1 MKTSQE
7 FVAKYT
13 KSVMKMPQAS
23 VDNTIRALEYGIFI
37 KDLKP
42 ITDEQLRLLIDVY
55 GLTELQLKSSFY
67 KTWQEHDDRG
77 ELGRF
82 VDQMLHYIGTY
93 CFGVCLEPNG
103 VELTEDDR
111 VMKHFIIIEV
121 LEKKEIINK
130 LTNLFESGIAL
141 ESQDIDAAI
150 ASVIDFC
157 LDNVDI
163 KNKEMIIRLARD
175 YGIAP
180 ANAALTIRVMYDL
193 VTNSSQYIKSRRNLR
208 MLDFILKPTDK
219 HGYGYYGYAE
229 REEKRKLLLQGAS
242 AVLHSAVAKH
252 GIEELG
258 KTFRQHKATWLI
270 FRKYMSKYERSLINK
285 IKRASEKK
293 HIKGHTETYATMN
306 EKAFTK
312 FVKNATIYQ
321 LVTIINYF
329 NRLETETDYELYR
342 VRNGLPFVKDVSN
355 RKVADCSMR
364 RAFVENEMKTRYAE
378 KFAGQK
384 WYLPKGLD
392 VKMPTSMKNFVGE
405 YPMYT
410 SYEVDGN
417 NQQLQFGIAW
427 AGDHPHQHVD
437 IDLHAVSASGNHIG
451 WNSRHAS
458 GMTHSG
464 DMTSVNAFG
473 LAAEY
478 VKINRQ
484 VADDVI
490 LLNMSVFSSA
500 KHLDK
505 IHVIIGDGKVN
516 GEKLR
521 SIQKSK
527 HILHRFVFNPS
538 EVTNGSTFAACV
550 DNKIVLTNFVTNA
563 RIPNVELQSAMAN
576 SIQRSIDTSMSLVEF
591 ARIVGIDVVE
601 EQVEGAF
608 DFTNVSRSDF
618 TDLFTI

>member
-1 MKTSQE
+1 MVHTSQE

-13 KSVMKMPQAS
+13 KSVLKMPQAS

-77 ELGRF
+77 EVGRF

-93 CFGVCLEPNG
+93 CFGVCLEPND

-111 VMKHFIIIEV
+111 VMKHFITIEV
-121 LEKKEIINK
+121 LEKKEIVNK

-150 ASVIDFC
+150 AAFIDYR
-157 LDNVDI
+157 LTNVNL
-163 KNKEMIIRLARD
+163 KNKEMMIRLARD
-175 YGIAP
+175 YGVMPKDASYV
-180 ANAALTIRVMYDL
+180 IRIMYDIA
-193 VTNSSQYIKSRRNLR
+193 TNGAQYIKSRRALR
-208 MLDFILKPTDK
+208 AVEFALK
-219 HGYGYYGYAE
+219 HGDSRYYGFE
-229 REEKRKLLLQGAS
+229 QFEQKRRELLRQVS
-242 AVLHSAVAKH
+242 SVLVNAVATY
-252 GIEELG
+252 GVDELG
-258 KTFRQHKATWLI
+258 KTFRQHKAIWLV
-270 FRKYMSKYERSLINK
+270 FRKYMDKYDRSLINK
-285 IKRASEKK
+285 IKRASEKN
-293 HIKGHTETYATMN
+293 HIKGHTETYATMD

-321 LVTIINYF
+321 LVTIVNYF

-364 RAFVENEMKTRYAE
+364 RAFVESEMRERYAT
-378 KFAGQK
+378 KFADQK

-437 IDLHAVSASGNHIG
+437 IDLHAVSANGNHIG

-464 DMTSVNAFG
+464 DMISVNAFG

-484 VADDVI
+484 IADDVI
-490 LLNMSVFSSA
+490 LLNMSVYSSA
-500 KHLDK
+500 KQLDK
-505 IHVIIGDGKVN
+505 IHVIIGDGKVD

-521 SIQKSK
+521 SIQESK
-527 HILHRFVFNPS
+527 HILHRFVFNPA

-550 DNKIVLTNFVTNA
+550 DNKIVLTNFVTNS

-576 SIQRSIDTSMSLVEF
+576 SIQRSVDTSMSLVEF

-601 EQVEGAF
+601 EQVEDAF

-618 TDLFTI
+618 TDLFAL

>member
-1 MKTSQE
+1 MVQTSQE

-13 KSVMKMPQAS
+13 KSVLKTSKAS
-23 VDNTIRALEYGIFI
+23 VDNTIRALEYGVFI

-93 CFGVCLEPNG
+93 CFGVCLEPND

-111 VMKHFIIIEV
+111 VMKHFITIEV
-121 LEKKEIINK
+121 LEKKEIVNK

-150 ASVIDFC
+150 AAFIDYS
-157 LDNVDI
+157 LTNVNL
-163 KNKEMIIRLARD
+163 KNKEMMIRLARD
-175 YGIAP
+175 YAIMPKDASYV
-180 ANAALTIRVMYDL
+180 IRIMYDIA
-193 VTNSSQYIKSRRNLR
+193 TNGAQYIKSRRALR
-208 MLDFILKPTDK
+208 AVEFALKQGDSR
-219 HGYGYYGYAE
+219 YYGFE
-229 REEKRKLLLQGAS
+229 QFEQKRRELLRQVS
-242 AVLHSAVAKH
+242 SVLVNAVATY
-252 GIEELG
+252 GIDELG
-258 KTFRQHKATWLI
+258 KTFRQHKATWLV
-270 FRKYMSKYERSLINK
+270 FRKYMDKYDRSLINK
-285 IKRASEKK
+285 IKRASEKN
-293 HIKGHTETYATMN
+293 HIKGHTETYATMD

-364 RAFVENEMKTRYAE
+364 RAFVENEMRERYAT
-378 KFAGQK
+378 KFADQK

-437 IDLHAVSASGNHIG
+437 IDLHAVSANGNHIG
-451 WNSRHAS
+451 WNSRYAS

-464 DMTSVNAFG
+464 DMISVNAFG

-490 LLNMSVFSSA
+490 LLNMSVYNSA
-500 KHLDK
+500 KQLDK

-521 SIQKSK
+521 SIQESK
-527 HILHRFVFNPS
+527 HILHRFVVNPA

-550 DNKIVLTNFVTNA
+550 DNKIVLTNFVTNS

-576 SIQRSIDTSMSLVEF
+576 SIQRSVDTSMSLVEF

-618 TDLFTI
+618 TDLFTL

>member
-13 KSVMKMPQAS
+13 KSVLKMPQAS

-77 ELGRF
+77 EVGRF

-93 CFGVCLEPNG
+93 CFGVCLEPND
-103 VELTEDDR
+103 VELSEDDR
-111 VMKHFIIIEV
+111 VMKHFITIEV
-121 LEKKEIINK
+121 LEKKEIVNK

-150 ASVIDFC
+150 AAFIDYG
-157 LDNVDI
+157 LTNVNL
-163 KNKEMIIRLARD
+163 KNKEMMIRLARD
-175 YGIAP
+175 YGVMPKDASYV
-180 ANAALTIRVMYDL
+180 IRIMYDIA
-193 VTNSSQYIKSRRNLR
+193 TNGAQYIKSRRALR
-208 MLDFILKPTDK
+208 AVEFALKQGDSR
-219 HGYGYYGYAE
+219 YYGFE
-229 REEKRKLLLQGAS
+229 RFEQKRKELLRQLS
-242 AVLHSAVAKH
+242 NVLVSAVAQY
-252 GIEELG
+252 GVEELG
-258 KTFRQHKATWLI
+258 KTFRQHKATWLV
-270 FRKYMSKYERSLINK
+270 FRKYMDKYDRSLINK
-285 IKRASEKK
+285 IKRASEKN
-293 HIKGHTETYATMN
+293 HIKGHTETYATMD

-364 RAFVENEMKTRYAE
+364 RAFVENEMCERYAT
-378 KFAGQK
+378 KFADQK

-437 IDLHAVSASGNHIG
+437 IDLHAVSANGNHIG

-464 DMTSVNAFG
+464 DMISVNAFG

-490 LLNMSVFSSA
+490 LLNMSVYSSA
-500 KHLDK
+500 KQLDK

-521 SIQKSK
+521 SIQESK
-527 HILHRFVFNPS
+527 HILHRFVFNPA
-538 EVTNGSTFAACV
+538 EVTSGSTFAACV
-550 DNKIVLTNFVTNA
+550 DNKIVLTNFVTNS

-576 SIQRSIDTSMSLVEF
+576 SIQRSVDTSMSLVEF

-618 TDLFTI
+618 TDLFTL

>member
-13 KSVMKMPQAS
+13 KSVLKTSKAS
-23 VDNTIRALEYGIFI
+23 VDNTIRALEYGVFI

-93 CFGVCLEPNG
+93 CFGVCLEPND

-111 VMKHFIIIEV
+111 VMKYFITIEV
-121 LEKKEIINK
+121 LEKKEIVNK

-150 ASVIDFC
+150 AAFIDYG
-157 LDNVDI
+157 LTNVNL
-163 KNKEMIIRLARD
+163 KNKEMMIRLARD
-175 YGIAP
+175 YGVMPKDASYV
-180 ANAALTIRVMYDL
+180 IRIMYDIA
-193 VTNSSQYIKSRRNLR
+193 TNGAQYIKSRRALR
-208 MLDFILKPTDK
+208 AVEFALKQGDSR
-219 HGYGYYGYAE
+219 YYGFE
-229 REEKRKLLLQGAS
+229 RFEQKRKELLRQLS
-242 AVLHSAVAKH
+242 NVLVSAVAQY
-252 GIEELG
+252 GVEELG
-258 KTFRQHKATWLI
+258 KTFRQHKATWLV
-270 FRKYMSKYERSLINK
+270 FRKYMDKYDRSLINK
-285 IKRASEKK
+285 IKRASEKN
-293 HIKGHTETYATMN
+293 HIKGHTETYATMD

-364 RAFVENEMKTRYAE
+364 RAFVENEMRERYAT
-378 KFAGQK
+378 KFADQK

-410 SYEVDGN
+410 SYEVDGD

-437 IDLHAVSASGNHIG
+437 IDLHAVSANGNHIG

-464 DMTSVNAFG
+464 DMISVNASGF
-473 LAAEY
+473 AAEY

-490 LLNMSVFSSA
+490 LLNMSVYSSA
-500 KHLDK
+500 KQLDK

-521 SIQKSK
+521 SIQESK
-527 HILHRFVFNPS
+527 HILHRFVFNPA

-550 DNKIVLTNFVTNA
+550 DNKIVLTNFVTNS

-618 TDLFTI
+618 TDLLAL

>member
-1 MKTSQE
+1 MVQTSQE
-7 FVAKYT
+7 FVAKYA
-13 KSVMKMPQAS
+13 KSVLKASKAS
-23 VDNTIRALEYGIFI
+23 VDNTIRALEYGVFI

-77 ELGRF
+77 EVGRF

-93 CFGVCLEPNG
+93 CFGVCLEPND

-111 VMKHFIIIEV
+111 VMKHFIAIEV
-121 LEKKEIINK
+121 LEKKEIVNK

-150 ASVIDFC
+150 AAFIDYG
-157 LDNVDI
+157 LTNVNL
-163 KNKEMIIRLARD
+163 KNKEMMIRLARD
-175 YGIAP
+175 YAIMPKDASYV
-180 ANAALTIRVMYDL
+180 IRIMYDIA
-193 VTNSSQYIKSRRNLR
+193 TNGAQYIKSRRALR
-208 MLDFILKPTDK
+208 AVEFALKQGDSR
-219 HGYGYYGYAE
+219 YYGFE
-229 REEKRKLLLQGAS
+229 RFEQKRRELLRQVS
-242 AVLHSAVAKH
+242 SVLVNAVATY
-252 GIEELG
+252 GIDELG
-258 KTFRQHKATWLI
+258 KTFRQHKATWLV
-270 FRKYMSKYERSLINK
+270 FRKYMDKYDRSLINK
-285 IKRASEKK
+285 IKRASEKN
-293 HIKGHTETYATMN
+293 HIKGHTETYATMD

-364 RAFVENEMKTRYAE
+364 RAFVENEMRERYAT
-378 KFAGQK
+378 KFADQK

-410 SYEVDGN
+410 SYEVDGD

-437 IDLHAVSASGNHIG
+437 IDLHAVSANGNHIG

-464 DMTSVNAFG
+464 DMISVNAFG

-484 VADDVI
+484 IADDVI
-490 LLNMSVFSSA
+490 LLNMSVYSSA
-500 KHLDK
+500 KQLDK

-521 SIQKSK
+521 SIQESK
-527 HILHRFVFNPS
+527 HILHRFVFNPA

-550 DNKIVLTNFVTNA
+550 DNKIVLTNFVTNS

-576 SIQRSIDTSMSLVEF
+576 SIQRSVDTSMSLVEF

-618 TDLFTI
+618 TDLFTL

>member
-1 MKTSQE
+1 MVQTSQE

-13 KSVMKMPQAS
+13 KSVLKTSKAS
-23 VDNTIRALEYGIFI
+23 VDNTIRALEYGVFI

-93 CFGVCLEPNG
+93 CFGVCLEPND

-111 VMKHFIIIEV
+111 VMKHFITIEV
-121 LEKKEIINK
+121 LEKKEIVNK

-150 ASVIDFC
+150 AAFIDYN
-157 LDNVDI
+157 LTNVNL
-163 KNKEMIIRLARD
+163 KNKEMMIRLARD
-175 YGIAP
+175 YAIMPKDASYV
-180 ANAALTIRVMYDL
+180 IRIMYDIA
-193 VTNSSQYIKSRRNLR
+193 TNGAQYIKSRRALR
-208 MLDFILKPTDK
+208 AVEFALKQGDSR
-219 HGYGYYGYAE
+219 YYGFE
-229 REEKRKLLLQGAS
+229 QFEQKRRELLRQVS
-242 AVLHSAVAKH
+242 SVLVNAVATY
-252 GIEELG
+252 GIDELG
-258 KTFRQHKATWLI
+258 KTFRQHKATWLV
-270 FRKYMSKYERSLINK
+270 FRKYMDKYDRSLINK
-285 IKRASEKK
+285 IKRASEKN
-293 HIKGHTETYATMN
+293 HIKGHTETYATMD

-364 RAFVENEMKTRYAE
+364 RAFVENEMRERYAT
-378 KFAGQK
+378 KFADQK

-410 SYEVDGN
+410 SYEVDGD

-437 IDLHAVSASGNHIG
+437 IDLHAVSANGNHIG

-464 DMTSVNAFG
+464 DMISVNAFG

-484 VADDVI
+484 IADDVI

-521 SIQKSK
+521 SIQESK
-527 HILHRFVFNPS
+527 HILHRFVFNPA

-550 DNKIVLTNFVTNA
+550 DNKIVLTNFVTNS

-576 SIQRSIDTSMSLVEF
+576 SIQRSVDTSMSLVEF

-601 EQVEGAF
+601 EQVEDAF

-618 TDLFTI
+618 TDLFVI

>member
-13 KSVMKMPQAS
+13 KSVLKMPQAS

-77 ELGRF
+77 EVGRF

-93 CFGVCLEPNG
+93 CFGVCLEPND

-111 VMKHFIIIEV
+111 VMKHFITIEV
-121 LEKKEIINK
+121 LEKKEIVNK

-150 ASVIDFC
+150 AAFIDYG
-157 LDNVDI
+157 LTNVNL
-163 KNKEMIIRLARD
+163 KNKEMMIRLARD
-175 YGIAP
+175 YGVMPKDASYV
-180 ANAALTIRVMYDL
+180 IRIMYD
-193 VTNSSQYIKSRRNLR
+193 VATNGAQYIKSRRALR
-208 MLDFILKPTDK
+208 AVEFALKQGDSR
-219 HGYGYYGYAE
+219 YYGFE
-229 REEKRKLLLQGAS
+229 RFEQKRKELLRQVS
-242 AVLHSAVAKH
+242 SVLVNAVAAY

-258 KTFRQHKATWLI
+258 KTFRQHKATWLV
-270 FRKYMSKYERSLINK
+270 FRKYMDKYDRSLINK
-285 IKRASEKK
+285 IKRASEKN
-293 HIKGHTETYATMN
+293 HIKGHTETYATMD

-364 RAFVENEMKTRYAE
+364 RAFVENEMRERYAT
-378 KFAGQK
+378 KFADQK

-410 SYEVDGN
+410 SYEVDGD

-437 IDLHAVSASGNHIG
+437 IDLHAVSANGNHIG

-464 DMTSVNAFG
+464 DMISVNAFG

-490 LLNMSVFSSA
+490 LLNMSVYSSA
-500 KHLDK
+500 KQLDK

-521 SIQKSK
+521 SIQESK
-527 HILHRFVFNPS
+527 HILHRFVFNS
-538 EVTNGSTFAACV
+538 AEVTNGSTFAACV
-550 DNKIVLTNFVTNA
+550 DNKIVLTNFVTNS

-576 SIQRSIDTSMSLVEF
+576 SIQRSVDTSMSLVEF

-618 TDLFTI
+618 TDLFTL

>member
-13 KSVMKMPQAS
+13 KSVLKMPQAS

-77 ELGRF
+77 EVGRF

-93 CFGVCLEPNG
+93 CFGVCLEPND

-111 VMKHFIIIEV
+111 VMKHFITIEV
-121 LEKKEIINK
+121 LEKKEIVNK

-150 ASVIDFC
+150 AAFIDYG
-157 LDNVDI
+157 LTNVNL
-163 KNKEMIIRLARD
+163 KNKEMMIRLARD
-175 YGIAP
+175 YGVMPKDASYV
-180 ANAALTIRVMYDL
+180 IRIMYDIA
-193 VTNSSQYIKSRRNLR
+193 TNGAQYIKSRRALR
-208 MLDFILKPTDK
+208 AVEFALKQGDSR
-219 HGYGYYGYAE
+219 YYGFE
-229 REEKRKLLLQGAS
+229 RFEQKRKELLRQLS
-242 AVLHSAVAKH
+242 NVLVSAVAQY
-252 GIEELG
+252 GVEELG
-258 KTFRQHKATWLI
+258 KTFRQHKATWLV
-270 FRKYMSKYERSLINK
+270 FRKYMDKYDRSLINK
-285 IKRASEKK
+285 IKRASEKN
-293 HIKGHTETYATMN
+293 HIKGHTETYATMD

-364 RAFVENEMKTRYAE
+364 RAFVENEMRERYTD
-378 KFAGQK
+378 KFADQK

-410 SYEVDGN
+410 SYEVDGT

-437 IDLHAVSASGNHIG
+437 IDLHAVSANGNHIG

-464 DMTSVNAFG
+464 DMISVNAFG
-473 LAAEY
+473 FAAEY

-490 LLNMSVFSSA
+490 LLNMSVYNSA
-500 KHLDK
+500 KQLDK

-521 SIQKSK
+521 SIQESK
-527 HILHRFVFNPS
+527 HILHRFVFNPA

-550 DNKIVLTNFVTNA
+550 DNKIVLTNFVTNS

-576 SIQRSIDTSMSLVEF
+576 SIQRSVDTSMSLVEF

-618 TDLFTI
+618 TDLFTL

>member
-13 KSVMKMPQAS
+13 KSVLKMPQAS

-77 ELGRF
+77 EVGRF
-82 VDQMLHYIGTY
+82 VDQMLHYIGTH
-93 CFGVCLEPNG
+93 CFGVCLEPND

-111 VMKHFIIIEV
+111 VMKHFITIEV
-121 LEKKEIINK
+121 LEKKEIVNK

-150 ASVIDFC
+150 AAFIDYG
-157 LDNVDI
+157 LTNVNL
-163 KNKEMIIRLARD
+163 KNKEMMIRLARD
-175 YGIAP
+175 YAIMPKDASYV
-180 ANAALTIRVMYDL
+180 IRIMYD
-193 VTNSSQYIKSRRNLR
+193 VATDGAQYIKSRRALR
-208 MLDFILKPTDK
+208 AVEFALKQGDSR
-219 HGYGYYGYAE
+219 YYGFE
-229 REEKRKLLLQGAS
+229 RFEQKRKELLRQVS
-242 AVLHSAVAKH
+242 SVLVNAVATY
-252 GIEELG
+252 GIDELG
-258 KTFRQHKATWLI
+258 KTFRQHKATWLV
-270 FRKYMSKYERSLINK
+270 FRKYMDKYDRSLINK
-285 IKRASEKK
+285 IKRASEKN
-293 HIKGHTETYATMN
+293 HIKGHTETYATMD

-364 RAFVENEMKTRYAE
+364 RAFVENEMRERYAT
-378 KFAGQK
+378 KFADQK

-410 SYEVDGN
+410 SYEVDGD

-437 IDLHAVSASGNHIG
+437 IDLHAVSANGNHIG

-484 VADDVI
+484 IADDVI
-490 LLNMSVFSSA
+490 LLNMSVYSSA
-500 KHLDK
+500 KQLDK

-521 SIQKSK
+521 SIQESK
-527 HILHRFVFNPS
+527 HILHRFVFNPA

-550 DNKIVLTNFVTNA
+550 DNKIVLTNFVTNS

-576 SIQRSIDTSMSLVEF
+576 SIQRSVDTSMSLVEF

-601 EQVEGAF
+601 EQVEDAF

-618 TDLFTI
+618 TDLFAL

>member
-1 MKTSQE
+1 MVQTSQE

-13 KSVMKMPQAS
+13 KSVLKTSKAS

-42 ITDEQLRLLIDVY
+42 ITDDQLNLLIDVY

-77 ELGRF
+77 EVGRF

-93 CFGVCLEPNG
+93 CFGVCLEPNN

-111 VMKHFIIIEV
+111 VMKHFITIEV
-121 LEKKEIINK
+121 LEKKEIVNK

-141 ESQDIDAAI
+141 ESQDTDAAI
-150 ASVIDFC
+150 AAFIDYS
-157 LDNVDI
+157 LTNVNL
-163 KNKEMIIRLARD
+163 KNKEMMIRLARD
-175 YGIAP
+175 YAIMPKDASYV
-180 ANAALTIRVMYDL
+180 IRIMYDIA
-193 VTNSSQYIKSRRNLR
+193 TNGAQYIKSRRALR
-208 MLDFILKPTDK
+208 AVEFALKQGDSR
-219 HGYGYYGYAE
+219 YYGFE
-229 REEKRKLLLQGAS
+229 QFEQKRRELLRQVS
-242 AVLHSAVAKH
+242 SVLVNAVATY
-252 GIEELG
+252 GVDELG
-258 KTFRQHKATWLI
+258 KTFRQHKATWLV
-270 FRKYMSKYERSLINK
+270 FRKYMDKYDRSLINK
-285 IKRASEKK
+285 IKRASEKN
-293 HIKGHTETYATMN
+293 HIKGHIETYATMD

-329 NRLETETDYELYR
+329 NRLETDTDYELYR

-355 RKVADCSMR
+355 RKVADCAMR
-364 RAFVENEMKTRYAE
+364 RAFVESEMCERYAT
-378 KFAGQK
+378 KFADQK

-437 IDLHAVSASGNHIG
+437 IDLHAVSANGNHIG

-464 DMTSVNAFG
+464 DMISVNAFG

-484 VADDVI
+484 IADDVI
-490 LLNMSVFSSA
+490 LLNMSVYSSA
-500 KHLDK
+500 KQLDK
-505 IHVIIGDGKVN
+505 IHVIIGDGNVN

-521 SIQKSK
+521 SIQESK
-527 HILHRFVFNPS
+527 HILHRFVFNPA

-550 DNKIVLTNFVTNA
+550 DNKIVLTNFVTNS

-576 SIQRSIDTSMSLVEF
+576 SIQRSVDTSMSLVEF

-618 TDLFTI
+618 TDLFTL

>member
-13 KSVMKMPQAS
+13 KSVLKTSKAS

-42 ITDEQLRLLIDVY
+42 ITNEQLRLLIDVY

-67 KTWQEHDDRG
+67 KTWQEHDDHG
-77 ELGRF
+77 EVGRF

-93 CFGVCLEPNG
+93 CFGVCLEPND

-111 VMKHFIIIEV
+111 VMKHFITIEV
-121 LEKKEIINK
+121 LEKKEIVNK

-150 ASVIDFC
+150 AAFIDYSLTSVN
-157 LDNVDI
+157 L
-163 KNKEMIIRLARD
+163 KNKEMMIRLARD
-175 YGIAP
+175 YGVMPKDASYV
-180 ANAALTIRVMYDL
+180 IRIMYDIA
-193 VTNSSQYIKSRRNLR
+193 TGGAQYIKSRRALR
-208 MLDFILKPTDK
+208 VVEFALTQGDSR
-219 HGYGYYGYAE
+219 YYGFE
-229 REEKRKLLLQGAS
+229 RFEQKRKELLRQLS
-242 AVLHSAVAKH
+242 NVLVSAVAQY
-252 GIEELG
+252 GVEELG
-258 KTFRQHKATWLI
+258 KTFRQHKATWLV
-270 FRKYMSKYERSLINK
+270 FRKYMDKYDRSLINK
-285 IKRASEKK
+285 IKRASEKN
-293 HIKGHTETYATMN
+293 HIKGHTETYATMD

-364 RAFVENEMKTRYAE
+364 RAFVENEMRERYTS
-378 KFAGQK
+378 KFADQK

-410 SYEVDGN
+410 SYEVDGD

-437 IDLHAVSASGNHIG
+437 IDLHAVSANGNHIG

-464 DMTSVNAFG
+464 DMISVNAFG

-484 VADDVI
+484 IANDVI

-505 IHVIIGDGKVN
+505 IHVIIGDGKVD

-521 SIQKSK
+521 SIQESK
-527 HILHRFVFNPS
+527 HILHRFVFNPA

-550 DNKIVLTNFVTNA
+550 DNKIVLTNFVTNS

-576 SIQRSIDTSMSLVEF
+576 SIQRSVDTSISLVEF

-601 EQVEGAF
+601 EQVEDAF

-618 TDLFTI
+618 TDLFVI

>member
-13 KSVMKMPQAS
+13 KSVLKTSKAS

-42 ITDEQLRLLIDVY
+42 ITNEQLRLLIDVY

-77 ELGRF
+77 EVGRF

-93 CFGVCLEPNG
+93 CFGVCLEPND

-111 VMKHFIIIEV
+111 VMKHFITIEV
-121 LEKKEIINK
+121 LEKKEIVNK

-150 ASVIDFC
+150 AAFIDYG
-157 LDNVDI
+157 LTNVNL
-163 KNKEMIIRLARD
+163 KNKEMMIRLARD
-175 YGIAP
+175 YGVMPKDASYV
-180 ANAALTIRVMYDL
+180 IRIMYDIA
-193 VTNSSQYIKSRRNLR
+193 TGGAQYIKSRRALR
-208 MLDFILKPTDK
+208 AVEFALKQGDSR
-219 HGYGYYGYAE
+219 YYGFE
-229 REEKRKLLLQGAS
+229 QFEQKRKELLRQLS
-242 AVLHSAVAKH
+242 NVLVSAVAQY
-252 GIEELG
+252 GVEELG
-258 KTFRQHKATWLI
+258 KTFRQHKATWLV
-270 FRKYMSKYERSLINK
+270 FRKYMDKYDRSLINK
-285 IKRASEKK
+285 IKRASEKN
-293 HIKGHTETYATMN
+293 HIKGHTETYATMD

-364 RAFVENEMKTRYAE
+364 RAFVENEMRERYAT
-378 KFAGQK
+378 KFADQK
-384 WYLPKGLD
+384 WYLPKGLN

-437 IDLHAVSASGNHIG
+437 IDLHAVSANGNHIG

-464 DMTSVNAFG
+464 DMVSVNAFG
-473 LAAEY
+473 FAAEY

-484 VADDVI
+484 IADDVI
-490 LLNMSVFSSA
+490 LLNMNVFSSA

-521 SIQKSK
+521 SIQESK
-527 HILHRFVFNPS
+527 HILHRFVFNPV

-550 DNKIVLTNFVTNA
+550 DNKIVLTNFVTNT

-608 DFTNVSRSDF
+608 DFTDVSRSDF
-618 TDLFTI
+618 TDLFTL

>member
-13 KSVMKMPQAS
+13 KSVLKMHQAS

-93 CFGVCLEPNG
+93 CFGVCLEPND

-111 VMKHFIIIEV
+111 VMKHFITIEV
-121 LEKKEIINK
+121 LEKHEIVNK

-150 ASVIDFC
+150 AAFIDYS
-157 LDNVDI
+157 LTNVNL
-163 KNKEMIIRLARD
+163 KNKEMMIRLARD
-175 YGIAP
+175 YAIMPKDASYV
-180 ANAALTIRVMYDL
+180 IRIMYDIA
-193 VTNSSQYIKSRRNLR
+193 TDGAQYIKSRRALR
-208 MLDFILKPTDK
+208 VVEFALKQGDSR
-219 HGYGYYGYAE
+219 YYGFE
-229 REEKRKLLLQGAS
+229 RFEQKRRELLRQVS
-242 AVLHSAVAKH
+242 SVLVNAVATY
-252 GIEELG
+252 GVDELG
-258 KTFRQHKATWLI
+258 KTFRQHKATWLV
-270 FRKYMSKYERSLINK
+270 FRKYMGKYDRSLINK
-285 IKRASEKK
+285 IKRSSEKN
-293 HIKGHTETYATMN
+293 HIKGHTETYATMD

-364 RAFVENEMKTRYAE
+364 RAFVENEMRERYAT
-378 KFAGQK
+378 KFTDQK

-437 IDLHAVSASGNHIG
+437 IDLHAVSANGNHIG

-464 DMTSVNAFG
+464 DMISVNAFG

-490 LLNMSVFSSA
+490 LLNMSVYNSA
-500 KHLDK
+500 KQLDK
-505 IHVIIGDGKVN
+505 IHVIVGDGKVN

-521 SIQKSK
+521 SIQESK
-527 HILHRFVFNPS
+527 HILHRFVFNPA

-576 SIQRSIDTSMSLVEF
+576 SIQRSVDTSMSLVEF

-618 TDLFTI
+618 TDLSL

>member
-13 KSVMKMPQAS
+13 KSVLKMPQAS

-77 ELGRF
+77 EVGRF

-93 CFGVCLEPNG
+93 CFGVCLEPND

-111 VMKHFIIIEV
+111 VMKHFITIEV
-121 LEKKEIINK
+121 LEKKEIVNK

-150 ASVIDFC
+150 AAFIDYG
-157 LDNVDI
+157 LTNVNL
-163 KNKEMIIRLARD
+163 KNKEMMIRLARD
-175 YGIAP
+175 YAIMPKDASYV
-180 ANAALTIRVMYDL
+180 IRIMYDIA
-193 VTNSSQYIKSRRNLR
+193 TDGAQYIKSRRALR
-208 MLDFILKPTDK
+208 AVEFALKQGDSR
-219 HGYGYYGYAE
+219 YYGFE
-229 REEKRKLLLQGAS
+229 RFEQKRKELLRQVS
-242 AVLHSAVAKH
+242 SVLVNAVAAY
-252 GIEELG
+252 GIDELG
-258 KTFRQHKATWLI
+258 KTFRQHKATWLV
-270 FRKYMSKYERSLINK
+270 FRKYMDKYDRSLINK
-285 IKRASEKK
+285 IKRASEKN
-293 HIKGHTETYATMN
+293 HIKGHTETYATMD

-364 RAFVENEMKTRYAE
+364 RAFVENEMRERYAT
-378 KFAGQK
+378 KFADQK

-410 SYEVDGN
+410 SYEVDGD

-437 IDLHAVSASGNHIG
+437 IDLHAVSANGNHIG

-464 DMTSVNAFG
+464 DMISVNAFG
-473 LAAEY
+473 FAAEY

-490 LLNMSVFSSA
+490 LLNMSVYSSA
-500 KHLDK
+500 KQLDK

-521 SIQKSK
+521 SIQESK
-527 HILHRFVFNPS
+527 HILHRFVFNPA

-550 DNKIVLTNFVTNA
+550 DNKIVLTNFVTNS

-618 TDLFTI
+618 TDLFTL

>member
-1 MKTSQE
+1 MVQTSQE

-13 KSVMKMPQAS
+13 KSVLKTSKAS

-42 ITDEQLRLLIDVY
+42 ITNEQLRLLIDVY

-77 ELGRF
+77 EVGRF

-93 CFGVCLEPNG
+93 CFGVCLEPND

-111 VMKHFIIIEV
+111 VMKHFITIEV
-121 LEKKEIINK
+121 LEKKEIVNK

-150 ASVIDFC
+150 AAFIDYG
-157 LDNVDI
+157 LTNVNL
-163 KNKEMIIRLARD
+163 KNKEMMIRLARD
-175 YGIAP
+175 YGVMPKDASYV
-180 ANAALTIRVMYDL
+180 IRIMYDIA
-193 VTNSSQYIKSRRNLR
+193 TNGAQYIKSRRALR
-208 MLDFILKPTDK
+208 AVEFALKQGDSR
-219 HGYGYYGYAE
+219 YYGFE
-229 REEKRKLLLQGAS
+229 RFEQKRKELLRQLS
-242 AVLHSAVAKH
+242 NVLVSAVAQY
-252 GIEELG
+252 GVEELG
-258 KTFRQHKATWLI
+258 KTFRQHKATWLV
-270 FRKYMSKYERSLINK
+270 FRKYMDKYDRSLINK
-285 IKRASEKK
+285 IKRASEKN
-293 HIKGHTETYATMN
+293 HIKGHTETYATMD
-306 EKAFTK
+306 EKAFMK

-364 RAFVENEMKTRYAE
+364 RAFVENEMRERYAT
-378 KFAGQK
+378 KFADQK

-410 SYEVDGN
+410 SYEVDGD

-437 IDLHAVSASGNHIG
+437 IDLHAVSANGNHIG

-464 DMTSVNAFG
+464 DMISVNAFG

-484 VADDVI
+484 IADDVI
-490 LLNMSVFSSA
+490 LLNMSVYSSA
-500 KHLDK
+500 KQLDK

-521 SIQKSK
+521 SIQESK
-527 HILHRFVFNPS
+527 HILHRFVFNPA

-550 DNKIVLTNFVTNA
+550 DNKIVLTNFVTNS

-576 SIQRSIDTSMSLVEF
+576 SIQRSVDTSMSLVEF

-601 EQVEGAF
+601 EQVEDAF

-618 TDLFTI
+618 TDLFAI

>member
-13 KSVMKMPQAS
+13 KSVLKMPQAS

-77 ELGRF
+77 EVGRF

-93 CFGVCLEPNG
+93 CFGVCLEPND

-111 VMKHFIIIEV
+111 VMKHFITIEV
-121 LEKKEIINK
+121 LEKKEIVNK

-150 ASVIDFC
+150 AAFIDYG
-157 LDNVDI
+157 LTNVNL
-163 KNKEMIIRLARD
+163 KNKEMMIRLARD
-175 YGIAP
+175 YAIMPKDASYV
-180 ANAALTIRVMYDL
+180 IRIMYDIA
-193 VTNSSQYIKSRRNLR
+193 TDGAQYIKSRCALQAVE
-208 MLDFILKPTDK
+208 FALKQGDSR
-219 HGYGYYGYAE
+219 YYGFE
-229 REEKRKLLLQGAS
+229 RFEQKHNELLRQVS
-242 AVLHSAVAKH
+242 SVLVNAVATY
-252 GIEELG
+252 GIDELG
-258 KTFRQHKATWLI
+258 KTFRQHKATWLV
-270 FRKYMSKYERSLINK
+270 FRKYMDKHDRSLINK
-285 IKRASEKK
+285 IKRASEKN
-293 HIKGHTETYATMN
+293 HIKGHTETYATMD

-364 RAFVENEMKTRYAE
+364 RAFVENEMRERYAT
-378 KFAGQK
+378 KFADQK

-410 SYEVDGN
+410 SYEVDGD

-437 IDLHAVSASGNHIG
+437 IDLHAVSANGNHIG

-464 DMTSVNAFG
+464 DMISVNAFG

-484 VADDVI
+484 IADDVI
-490 LLNMSVFSSA
+490 LLNMSVYSSA
-500 KHLDK
+500 KQLDK
-505 IHVIIGDGKVN
+505 IHVIIGDGKVD

-521 SIQKSK
+521 SIQESK
-527 HILHRFVFNPS
+527 HILHRFVFNPA

-550 DNKIVLTNFVTNA
+550 DNKIVLTNFVTNS

-576 SIQRSIDTSMSLVEF
+576 SIQRSVDTSMSLVEF

-601 EQVEGAF
+601 EQVEDAF

-618 TDLFTI
+618 TDLFAL

>member
-1 MKTSQE
+1 MVQTSQE

-13 KSVMKMPQAS
+13 KSVLKTSKAS

-42 ITDEQLRLLIDVY
+42 ITDDQLNLLIDVY

-93 CFGVCLEPNG
+93 CFGVCLEPND

-111 VMKHFIIIEV
+111 VMKHFITIEV
-121 LEKKEIINK
+121 LEKKEIVNK

-150 ASVIDFC
+150 AVFIDYG
-157 LDNVDI
+157 LTNVNL
-163 KNKEMIIRLARD
+163 KNKEMMIRLARD
-175 YGIAP
+175 YGVMPKDASYV
-180 ANAALTIRVMYDL
+180 IRIMYDIA
-193 VTNSSQYIKSRRNLR
+193 TNGAQYIKSRRALR
-208 MLDFILKPTDK
+208 AVEFALKQGDSR
-219 HGYGYYGYAE
+219 YYGFE
-229 REEKRKLLLQGAS
+229 RFEQKRKELLRQLS
-242 AVLHSAVAKH
+242 NVLVSAVAQY
-252 GIEELG
+252 GVDELG
-258 KTFRQHKATWLI
+258 KTFRQHKATWLV
-270 FRKYMSKYERSLINK
+270 FRKYMDKYDRSLINK
-285 IKRASEKK
+285 IKRASEKN
-293 HIKGHTETYATMN
+293 HIKGHTETYATMD

-364 RAFVENEMKTRYAE
+364 RAFVENEMREHYAT
-378 KFAGQK
+378 KFADQK

-437 IDLHAVSASGNHIG
+437 IDLHAVSANGNHIG

-464 DMTSVNAFG
+464 DMVSVNAFG

-484 VADDVI
+484 IADDVI
-490 LLNMSVFSSA
+490 LLNMSVYSSA
-500 KHLDK
+500 KQLDK
-505 IHVIIGDGKVN
+505 IHVIIGDGKVD

-521 SIQKSK
+521 SIQESK
-527 HILHRFVFNPS
+527 HILHRFVFNPA

-550 DNKIVLTNFVTNA
+550 DNKIVLTNFVTNS

-608 DFTNVSRSDF
+608 DFTNVSRADF

>member
-1 MKTSQE
+1 MVQTSQE

-13 KSVMKMPQAS
+13 TSVLKTSKAS

-42 ITDEQLRLLIDVY
+42 ITDDQLNLLIDVY

-93 CFGVCLEPNG
+93 CFGVCLEPND

-111 VMKHFIIIEV
+111 VMKHFITIEV
-121 LEKKEIINK
+121 LEKKEIVNK

-150 ASVIDFC
+150 AVFIDYG
-157 LDNVDI
+157 LTNVNL
-163 KNKEMIIRLARD
+163 KNKEMMIRLARD
-175 YGIAP
+175 YGVMPKDASYV
-180 ANAALTIRVMYDL
+180 IRIMYDIA
-193 VTNSSQYIKSRRNLR
+193 TNGAQYIKSRRALR
-208 MLDFILKPTDK
+208 AVEFALKQGDSRYDGFEQFEQK
-219 HGYGYYGYAE
+219 R
-229 REEKRKLLLQGAS
+229 RELLRQLS
-242 AVLHSAVAKH
+242 NVLVSAVAQY
-252 GIEELG
+252 GVEELG
-258 KTFRQHKATWLI
+258 KTFRQHKATWLV
-270 FRKYMSKYERSLINK
+270 FRKYMGKYDRSLINK
-285 IKRASEKK
+285 IKRASEKN
-293 HIKGHTETYATMN
+293 HIKGHTETYATMD

-364 RAFVENEMKTRYAE
+364 RAFVENEMRERYAT
-378 KFAGQK
+378 KFADQK

-410 SYEVDGN
+410 SYEVDGD

-451 WNSRHAS
+451 WNSRNAS

-464 DMTSVNAFG
+464 DMISVNAFG
-473 LAAEY
+473 FAAEY

-490 LLNMSVFSSA
+490 LLNMSVYSSA

-521 SIQKSK
+521 SIQESK
-527 HILHRFVFNPS
+527 HILHRFAFNPA

-550 DNKIVLTNFVTNA
+550 DNKIVLTNFVTNS

-576 SIQRSIDTSMSLVEF
+576 SIQRSVDTSMSLVEF

-618 TDLFTI
+618 TELFAL

>member
-13 KSVMKMPQAS
+13 KSVLKTSKAS

-42 ITDEQLRLLIDVY
+42 ITNEQLRLLIDVY

-77 ELGRF
+77 EVGRF

-93 CFGVCLEPNG
+93 CFGVCLEPND

-111 VMKHFIIIEV
+111 VMKHFITIEV
-121 LEKKEIINK
+121 LEKKEIVNK

-150 ASVIDFC
+150 AAFIDYN
-157 LDNVDI
+157 LTNVNL
-163 KNKEMIIRLARD
+163 KNKEMMIRLARD
-175 YGIAP
+175 YGVMPKDASYV
-180 ANAALTIRVMYDL
+180 IRIMYDIA
-193 VTNSSQYIKSRRNLR
+193 TNGAQYIKSRRALR
-208 MLDFILKPTDK
+208 AVEFALKQGDSR
-219 HGYGYYGYAE
+219 YYGFE
-229 REEKRKLLLQGAS
+229 RFEQKRKELLRQLS
-242 AVLHSAVAKH
+242 NVLVSAVAQY
-252 GIEELG
+252 GVEELG
-258 KTFRQHKATWLI
+258 KTFRQHKATWLV
-270 FRKYMSKYERSLINK
+270 FRKYMDKYDRSLINK
-285 IKRASEKK
+285 IKRASEKN
-293 HIKGHTETYATMN
+293 HIKGHTETYATMD

-329 NRLETETDYELYR
+329 NRLETETNYELYR

-427 AGDHPHQHVD
+427 AGDHPHQHID

-484 VADDVI
+484 IADDVI
-490 LLNMSVFSSA
+490 LLNMSVYSSA
-500 KHLDK
+500 KQLDK

-521 SIQKSK
+521 SIQESK
-527 HILHRFVFNPS
+527 HILHRFVFNPA

-576 SIQRSIDTSMSLVEF
+576 SIQRSVDTSMSLVEF

-618 TDLFTI
+618 TDLFAI

>member
-13 KSVMKMPQAS
+13 KSVLKMPQAS

-77 ELGRF
+77 EVGRF

-93 CFGVCLEPNG
+93 CFGVCLEPND

-111 VMKHFIIIEV
+111 VMKHFITIEV
-121 LEKKEIINK
+121 LEKKEIVNK

-150 ASVIDFC
+150 AAFIDYG
-157 LDNVDI
+157 LTNVNL
-163 KNKEMIIRLARD
+163 KNKEMMIRLARD
-175 YGIAP
+175 YAIMPKDASYV
-180 ANAALTIRVMYDL
+180 IRIMYDIA
-193 VTNSSQYIKSRRNLR
+193 TDGAQYIKSRRALR
-208 MLDFILKPTDK
+208 AVEFALKQGDSR
-219 HGYGYYGYAE
+219 YYGFE
-229 REEKRKLLLQGAS
+229 RFEQKRKELLRQVS
-242 AVLHSAVAKH
+242 SVLVNAVAAY
-252 GIEELG
+252 GIDELG
-258 KTFRQHKATWLI
+258 KTFRQHKATWLV
-270 FRKYMSKYERSLINK
+270 FRKYMDKYDRSLINK
-285 IKRASEKK
+285 IKRASEKN
-293 HIKGHTETYATMN
+293 HIKGHTETYATMD

-364 RAFVENEMKTRYAE
+364 RAFVENEMRERYAT
-378 KFAGQK
+378 KFADQK

-410 SYEVDGN
+410 SYEVDGD

-437 IDLHAVSASGNHIG
+437 IDLHAVSANGNHIG

-464 DMTSVNAFG
+464 DMISVNAFG

-484 VADDVI
+484 IADDVI
-490 LLNMSVFSSA
+490 LLNMSVYSSA
-500 KHLDK
+500 KQLDK
-505 IHVIIGDGKVN
+505 IHVIIGDGKVD

-521 SIQKSK
+521 SIQESK
-527 HILHRFVFNPS
+527 HILHRFVFNPA

-550 DNKIVLTNFVTNA
+550 DNKIVLTNFVTNS

-576 SIQRSIDTSMSLVEF
+576 SIQRSVDTSMSLVEF

-618 TDLFTI
+618 TDLFAL

>member
-1 MKTSQE
+1 MVQTSQE

-13 KSVMKMPQAS
+13 KSVLKTSKAS

-42 ITDEQLRLLIDVY
+42 ITNEQLRLLIDVY

-77 ELGRF
+77 EVGRF

-93 CFGVCLEPNG
+93 CFGVCLEPND

-111 VMKHFIIIEV
+111 VMKHFITIEV
-121 LEKKEIINK
+121 LEKKEIVNK

-150 ASVIDFC
+150 AAFIDYS
-157 LDNVDI
+157 LTNVNL
-163 KNKEMIIRLARD
+163 KNKEMMIRLARD
-175 YGIAP
+175 YSVMPNDASY
-180 ANAALTIRVMYDL
+180 AIRIMYDIA
-193 VTNSSQYIKSRRNLR
+193 TNGAQYIKSRRALR
-208 MLDFILKPTDK
+208 AVEFALKQGDSR
-219 HGYGYYGYAE
+219 YYGFE
-229 REEKRKLLLQGAS
+229 RFEQKRRELLRQVS
-242 AVLHSAVAKH
+242 SVLVSAVAQY
-252 GIEELG
+252 GVEELG
-258 KTFRQHKATWLI
+258 KTFRQHKATWLV
-270 FRKYMSKYERSLINK
+270 FRKYMDKYDRSLINK
-285 IKRASEKK
+285 IKRASEKN
-293 HIKGHTETYATMN
+293 HIKGHTETYATMS

-321 LVTIINYF
+321 LVTIVNYF

-355 RKVADCSMR
+355 RKGADCSMR
-364 RAFVENEMKTRYAE
+364 RAFVENEMRERYAT
-378 KFAGQK
+378 KFADQK

-437 IDLHAVSASGNHIG
+437 IDLHAVSANGNHIG

-464 DMTSVNAFG
+464 DMISVNAFG

-521 SIQKSK
+521 SIQESK
-527 HILHRFVFNPS
+527 HILHRFVFNPA

-550 DNKIVLTNFVTNA
+550 DNKIVLTNFVTNT

-608 DFTNVSRSDF
+608 DFTDVSRSDF
-618 TDLFTI
+618 TDLFTL

>member
-1 MKTSQE
+1 MKTSPE

-13 KSVMKMPQAS
+13 KSVLKTSKAS

-93 CFGVCLEPNG
+93 CFGVCLEPND
-103 VELTEDDR
+103 VELTKDDR
-111 VMKHFIIIEV
+111 VMKHFITIEV
-121 LEKKEIINK
+121 LEKKEIVNK

-150 ASVIDFC
+150 AAFIDYS
-157 LDNVDI
+157 LTNVNL
-163 KNKEMIIRLARD
+163 KNKEMMIRLARD
-175 YGIAP
+175 YAIMPKDASYV
-180 ANAALTIRVMYDL
+180 IRIMYDIA
-193 VTNSSQYIKSRRNLR
+193 TNGAQYIKSRRALR
-208 MLDFILKPTDK
+208 AVEFALKQGDSR
-219 HGYGYYGYAE
+219 YYGFE
-229 REEKRKLLLQGAS
+229 QFEQKRRELLRQVS
-242 AVLHSAVAKH
+242 SVLVNSVATY
-252 GIEELG
+252 GVDELG
-258 KTFRQHKATWLI
+258 KTFRQHKATWLV
-270 FRKYMSKYERSLINK
+270 FRKYMDKYDRSLINK
-285 IKRASEKK
+285 IKRASEKN
-293 HIKGHTETYATMN
+293 HIKGHTETYATMD

-342 VRNGLPFVKDVSN
+342 VRNGLPFVKDVSK

-364 RAFVENEMKTRYAE
+364 RAFVENEMRERYAN
-378 KFAGQK
+378 KFKDQK

-437 IDLHAVSASGNHIG
+437 IDLHAVSANGNHIG

-464 DMTSVNAFG
+464 DMISVNAFG

-484 VADDVI
+484 IADDVI
-490 LLNMSVFSSA
+490 LLNMSVYSSA
-500 KHLDK
+500 KQLDK
-505 IHVIIGDGKVN
+505 IHVIVGDGKVD

-521 SIQKSK
+521 SIQESK
-527 HILHRFVFNPS
+527 HILHRFVFNPA

-550 DNKIVLTNFVTNA
+550 DNKIVLTNFVTNS

-576 SIQRSIDTSMSLVEF
+576 SIQRSVDTSMSLVEF

-601 EQVEGAF
+601 EQVEDAF

-618 TDLFTI
+618 TDLFAL

>member
-13 KSVMKMPQAS
+13 KSVLKMPQAS

-77 ELGRF
+77 EVGRF

-93 CFGVCLEPNG
+93 CFGVCLEPND

-111 VMKHFIIIEV
+111 VMKHFITIEV
-121 LEKKEIINK
+121 LEKKEIVNK

-150 ASVIDFC
+150 AAFIDYG
-157 LDNVDI
+157 LTNVNL
-163 KNKEMIIRLARD
+163 KNKEMMIRLARD
-175 YGIAP
+175 YAIMPKDASYV
-180 ANAALTIRVMYDL
+180 IRIMYDIA
-193 VTNSSQYIKSRRNLR
+193 TDGAQYIKSRRALR
-208 MLDFILKPTDK
+208 AVEFALKQGDSR
-219 HGYGYYGYAE
+219 YYGFE
-229 REEKRKLLLQGAS
+229 RFEQKRKELLRQVS
-242 AVLHSAVAKH
+242 SVLVNAVAAY
-252 GIEELG
+252 GIDELG
-258 KTFRQHKATWLI
+258 KTFRQHKATWLV
-270 FRKYMSKYERSLINK
+270 FRKYMDKYDRSLINK
-285 IKRASEKK
+285 IKRASEKN
-293 HIKGHTETYATMN
+293 HIKGHTETYATMD

-364 RAFVENEMKTRYAE
+364 RAFVENEMRERYAT
-378 KFAGQK
+378 KFADQK

-410 SYEVDGN
+410 SYEVDGD

-437 IDLHAVSASGNHIG
+437 IDLHAVSANGNHIG

-464 DMTSVNAFG
+464 DMISVNAFG
-473 LAAEY
+473 FAAEY

-490 LLNMSVFSSA
+490 LLNMSVYSSA
-500 KHLDK
+500 KQLDK

-521 SIQKSK
+521 SIQESK
-527 HILHRFVFNPS
+527 HILHRFVFNPA

-550 DNKIVLTNFVTNA
+550 DNKIVLTNFVTNS
-563 RIPNVELQSAMAN
+563 RIPNVELQFAMAN

-601 EQVEGAF
+601 EQVDGAF

-618 TDLFTI
+618 TDLFTL

>member
-13 KSVMKMPQAS
+13 KSVLKMPQAS

-37 KDLKP
+37 KDLRP

-77 ELGRF
+77 EVGRF

-93 CFGVCLEPNG
+93 CFGVCLEPND

-111 VMKHFIIIEV
+111 VMKHFITIEV
-121 LEKKEIINK
+121 LEKKEIVNK
-130 LTNLFESGIAL
+130 LTTLFESGIAL

-150 ASVIDFC
+150 AAFIDYSLTSVN
-157 LDNVDI
+157 L
-163 KNKEMIIRLARD
+163 KNKEMMIRLARD
-175 YGIAP
+175 YGVMPKDASYV
-180 ANAALTIRVMYDL
+180 IRIMYDIA
-193 VTNSSQYIKSRRNLR
+193 TGGAQYIKSRRALR
-208 MLDFILKPTDK
+208 AVEFALTQGDSR
-219 HGYGYYGYAE
+219 YYGFE
-229 REEKRKLLLQGAS
+229 RFEQKRKELLRQLS
-242 AVLHSAVAKH
+242 NVLVSAVAQY
-252 GIEELG
+252 GVEELG
-258 KTFRQHKATWLI
+258 KTFRQHKATWLV
-270 FRKYMSKYERSLINK
+270 FRKYMDKYDRSLINK
-285 IKRASEKK
+285 IKRASEKN
-293 HIKGHTETYATMN
+293 HIKGHTETYATMD

-364 RAFVENEMKTRYAE
+364 RAFVENEMRERYAT
-378 KFAGQK
+378 KFADQK

-410 SYEVDGN
+410 SYEVDGD

-427 AGDHPHQHVD
+427 AGDHPHQRVD
-437 IDLHAVSASGNHIG
+437 IDLHAVSANGNYIG

-464 DMTSVNAFG
+464 DMISVNAFG

-484 VADDVI
+484 IADDVI
-490 LLNMSVFSSA
+490 LLNMSVYSSA
-500 KHLDK
+500 KQLDK
-505 IHVIIGDGKVN
+505 IHVIIGDGKVD

-521 SIQKSK
+521 SIQESK
-527 HILHRFVFNPS
+527 HILHRFVFNPA

-550 DNKIVLTNFVTNA
+550 DNKIVLTNFVTNS

-576 SIQRSIDTSMSLVEF
+576 SIQRSVDTSMSLVEF

-601 EQVEGAF
+601 EQVEDAF
-608 DFTNVSRSDF
+608 DFTDVSRSDF
-618 TDLFTI
+618 TDLFVI

>member
-13 KSVMKMPQAS
+13 KSVLKTSKAS

-42 ITDEQLRLLIDVY
+42 ITNEQLRLLIGVY

-77 ELGRF
+77 EVGRF

-93 CFGVCLEPNG
+93 CFGVCLEPND

-111 VMKHFIIIEV
+111 VMKHFITIEV
-121 LEKKEIINK
+121 LEKKEIVNK

-150 ASVIDFC
+150 AAFIDYGLTSVN
-157 LDNVDI
+157 L
-163 KNKEMIIRLARD
+163 KNKEMMIRLARD
-175 YGIAP
+175 YGVMPKDASYV
-180 ANAALTIRVMYDL
+180 IRIMYDIA
-193 VTNSSQYIKSRRNLR
+193 TGGAQYIKSRRALR
-208 MLDFILKPTDK
+208 AVEFALKQGDSR
-219 HGYGYYGYAE
+219 YYGFE
-229 REEKRKLLLQGAS
+229 RFEQKRKELLRQLS
-242 AVLHSAVAKH
+242 NVLVSAVAQY
-252 GIEELG
+252 GVEELG
-258 KTFRQHKATWLI
+258 KTFRQHKATWLV
-270 FRKYMSKYERSLINK
+270 FRKYMDKYDRSLINK
-285 IKRASEKK
+285 IKRASEKN
-293 HIKGHTETYATMN
+293 HIKGHTETYATMD

-321 LVTIINYF
+321 LVTIVNYF

-364 RAFVENEMKTRYAE
+364 RAFVENEMRERYAT
-378 KFAGQK
+378 KFADQK

-437 IDLHAVSASGNHIG
+437 IDLHAVSANGNHIG

-464 DMTSVNAFG
+464 DMISVNAFG

-484 VADDVI
+484 IADDVI
-490 LLNMSVFSSA
+490 LLNMSVYSSA
-500 KHLDK
+500 KQLDK
-505 IHVIIGDGKVN
+505 IHVIIGDGKVD

-521 SIQKSK
+521 SIQESK
-527 HILHRFVFNPS
+527 HILHRFVFNPA

-550 DNKIVLTNFVTNA
+550 DNKIVLTNFVTNS

-576 SIQRSIDTSMSLVEF
+576 SIQRSVDTSMSLVEF

-618 TDLFTI
+618 TDLFTL

>member
-7 FVAKYT
+7 FVAKYA
-13 KSVMKMPQAS
+13 KSVLKLPQAS
-23 VDNTIRALEYGIFI
+23 VDNTIRALEYGVFI

-42 ITDEQLRLLIDVY
+42 ITDDQLKLLIDVY

-93 CFGVCLEPNG
+93 CFGVCLEPND

-111 VMKHFIIIEV
+111 VMKHFITIEA
-121 LEKKEIINK
+121 LEKKEIVNK

-150 ASVIDFC
+150 AAFIDYG
-157 LDNVDI
+157 LTNVNL
-163 KNKEMIIRLARD
+163 KNKEMMIRLARD
-175 YGIAP
+175 YGVMPKDASYV
-180 ANAALTIRVMYDL
+180 IRIMYDIA
-193 VTNSSQYIKSRRNLR
+193 TNGAQYIKSRRALR
-208 MLDFILKPTDK
+208 AVEFALKQGDSR
-219 HGYGYYGYAE
+219 YYGFE
-229 REEKRKLLLQGAS
+229 QFEQKRKELLRQLS
-242 AVLHSAVAKH
+242 NVLVSAVAQY
-252 GIEELG
+252 GVEELG
-258 KTFRQHKATWLI
+258 KTFRQHKATWLV
-270 FRKYMSKYERSLINK
+270 FRKYMDKYDRSLINK
-285 IKRASEKK
+285 IKRTSEKN
-293 HIKGHTETYATMN
+293 HIKGHTETYATMS

-364 RAFVENEMKTRYAE
+364 RAFVENEMRERYAT
-378 KFAGQK
+378 KFADQK

-410 SYEVDGN
+410 SYEVDGD

-437 IDLHAVSASGNHIG
+437 IDLHAVSANGNHIG

-464 DMTSVNAFG
+464 DMISVNAFG
-473 LAAEY
+473 FAAEY
-478 VKINRQ
+478 MKINRQ

-490 LLNMSVFSSA
+490 LLNMSVYSSA
-500 KHLDK
+500 KQLDK

-521 SIQKSK
+521 SIQESE
-527 HILHRFVFNPS
+527 HILHRFVFNPA

-618 TDLFTI
+618 TDLFAI

>member
-13 KSVMKMPQAS
+13 KSVLKTSKAS

-67 KTWQEHDDRG
+67 KTWREHDDRG

-93 CFGVCLEPNG
+93 CFGVCLEPND

-111 VMKHFIIIEV
+111 VMKHFITIEV
-121 LEKKEIINK
+121 LEKKEIVNK

-150 ASVIDFC
+150 AAFIDYR
-157 LDNVDI
+157 LTNVNL
-163 KNKEMIIRLARD
+163 KNKEMMIRLARD
-175 YGIAP
+175 YGVMPKDASYV
-180 ANAALTIRVMYDL
+180 IRIMYD
-193 VTNSSQYIKSRRNLR
+193 VATNGAQYIKSRRALR
-208 MLDFILKPTDK
+208 AVEFALKQGDSR
-219 HGYGYYGYAE
+219 YYGFE
-229 REEKRKLLLQGAS
+229 QFEQKRKELLRQLS
-242 AVLHSAVAKH
+242 NVLVIAVAQY
-252 GIEELG
+252 GVEELG
-258 KTFRQHKATWLI
+258 KTFRQHKATWLV
-270 FRKYMSKYERSLINK
+270 FRKYMDKYDRSLINK
-285 IKRASEKK
+285 IKRASEKN
-293 HIKGHTETYATMN
+293 HIKGHTETYATMD

-364 RAFVENEMKTRYAE
+364 RAFVENEMRERYAT
-378 KFAGQK
+378 KFADQK

-410 SYEVDGN
+410 SYEVDGD

-437 IDLHAVSASGNHIG
+437 IDLHAVSANGNHIG

-464 DMTSVNAFG
+464 DMISVNAFG

-484 VADDVI
+484 IADDVI

-521 SIQKSK
+521 SIQESK
-527 HILHRFVFNPS
+527 HILHRFVFNPA

-576 SIQRSIDTSMSLVEF
+576 SIQRSVDTSMSLVEF

-601 EQVEGAF
+601 AQVEGAF

-618 TDLFTI
+618 TDLFTL

>member
-13 KSVMKMPQAS
+13 KSVLKMPQAS

-77 ELGRF
+77 EVGRF

-93 CFGVCLEPNG
+93 CFGVCLEPND

-111 VMKHFIIIEV
+111 VMKHFITIEV
-121 LEKKEIINK
+121 LEKKEIVNK

-150 ASVIDFC
+150 AAFIDYG
-157 LDNVDI
+157 LTNVNL
-163 KNKEMIIRLARD
+163 KNKEMMIRLARD
-175 YGIAP
+175 YAIMPKDASYV
-180 ANAALTIRVMYDL
+180 IRIMYDIA
-193 VTNSSQYIKSRRNLR
+193 TDGAQYIKSRRALR
-208 MLDFILKPTDK
+208 AVEFALKQGDSR
-219 HGYGYYGYAE
+219 YYGFE
-229 REEKRKLLLQGAS
+229 QFEQKRRELLRQVS
-242 AVLHSAVAKH
+242 NVLVSAVAQY
-252 GIEELG
+252 GVEELG
-258 KTFRQHKATWLI
+258 KTFRQHKATWLV
-270 FRKYMSKYERSLINK
+270 FRKYMDKHDRSLINK
-285 IKRASEKK
+285 IKRASEKN
-293 HIKGHTETYATMN
+293 HIKGHTETYATMD

-364 RAFVENEMKTRYAE
+364 RAFVENEMRERYAT
-378 KFAGQK
+378 KFADQK

-410 SYEVDGN
+410 SYEVDGD

-437 IDLHAVSASGNHIG
+437 IDLHAVSATGNHIG

-464 DMTSVNAFG
+464 DMISVNAFG

-490 LLNMSVFSSA
+490 LLNMSVYSSA

-521 SIQKSK
+521 SIQESK
-527 HILHRFVFNPS
+527 HILHRFVFNPA

-550 DNKIVLTNFVTNA
+550 DNKIVLTNFVTNS

-608 DFTNVSRSDF
+608 DFTSVSRSDF
-618 TDLFTI
+618 TDLFAI

>member
-13 KSVMKMPQAS
+13 KSVLKTSKAS

-77 ELGRF
+77 EVGRF

-93 CFGVCLEPNG
+93 CFGVCLEPND

-111 VMKHFIIIEV
+111 VMKHFITIEV
-121 LEKKEIINK
+121 LEKKEIVNK

-150 ASVIDFC
+150 AAFIDYS
-157 LDNVDI
+157 LTNVNL
-163 KNKEMIIRLARD
+163 KNKEMMIRLARD
-175 YGIAP
+175 YGVMPKDASYV
-180 ANAALTIRVMYDL
+180 IRIMYDIA
-193 VTNSSQYIKSRRNLR
+193 TDGAQYIKSRRALR
-208 MLDFILKPTDK
+208 AVEFALKQGDSR
-219 HGYGYYGYAE
+219 YYGFE
-229 REEKRKLLLQGAS
+229 RFEQKRKELLRQVS
-242 AVLHSAVAKH
+242 SVLVNAVATY
-252 GIEELG
+252 GIDELG
-258 KTFRQHKATWLI
+258 KTFRQHKATWLV
-270 FRKYMSKYERSLINK
+270 FRKYMDKYDRSLINK
-285 IKRASEKK
+285 IKRASEKN
-293 HIKGHTETYATMN
+293 HIKGHTETYATMD

-364 RAFVENEMKTRYAE
+364 RAFVENEMRERYTT
-378 KFAGQK
+378 KFADQK

-410 SYEVDGN
+410 SYEVDGD

-437 IDLHAVSASGNHIG
+437 IDLHAVSANGNHIG

-464 DMTSVNAFG
+464 DMISVNAFG

-484 VADDVI
+484 IADDVI
-490 LLNMSVFSSA
+490 LLNMSVYSSA
-500 KHLDK
+500 KQLDK
-505 IHVIIGDGKVN
+505 IHVIIGDGKVD

-521 SIQKSK
+521 SIQESK
-527 HILHRFVFNPS
+527 HILHRFVFNPA

-550 DNKIVLTNFVTNA
+550 DNKIVLTNFVTNS

-618 TDLFTI
+618 TDLFAI

>member
-13 KSVMKMPQAS
+13 KSVLKMPQAS

-77 ELGRF
+77 EVGRF

-93 CFGVCLEPNG
+93 CFGVCLEPND

-111 VMKHFIIIEV
+111 VMKHFITIEV
-121 LEKKEIINK
+121 LEKKEIVNK

-150 ASVIDFC
+150 AAFIDYG
-157 LDNVDI
+157 LTNVNL
-163 KNKEMIIRLARD
+163 KNKEMMIRLARD
-175 YGIAP
+175 YAIMPKDASYV
-180 ANAALTIRVMYDL
+180 IRIMYDIA
-193 VTNSSQYIKSRRNLR
+193 TDGAQYIKSRRALR
-208 MLDFILKPTDK
+208 AVEFALKQGDSR
-219 HGYGYYGYAE
+219 YYGFE
-229 REEKRKLLLQGAS
+229 RFEQKRKELLRQVS
-242 AVLHSAVAKH
+242 SVLVNAVAAY
-252 GIEELG
+252 GIDELG
-258 KTFRQHKATWLI
+258 KTFRQHKATWLV
-270 FRKYMSKYERSLINK
+270 FRKYMDKYDRSLINK
-285 IKRASEKK
+285 IKRASEKN
-293 HIKGHTETYATMN
+293 HIKGHTETYATMD

-364 RAFVENEMKTRYAE
+364 RAFVENEMRERYAT
-378 KFAGQK
+378 KFADQK

-410 SYEVDGN
+410 SYEVDGD

-437 IDLHAVSASGNHIG
+437 IDLHAVSANGNHIG

-464 DMTSVNAFG
+464 DMISVNAFG

-484 VADDVI
+484 IADDVI
-490 LLNMSVFSSA
+490 LLNMSVYSSA
-500 KHLDK
+500 KQLDK
-505 IHVIIGDGKVN
+505 IHVIIGDGKVD

-521 SIQKSK
+521 SIQESK
-527 HILHRFVFNPS
+527 HILHRFVFNPA

-550 DNKIVLTNFVTNA
+550 DNKIVLTNFVTNS

-576 SIQRSIDTSMSLVEF
+576 SIQRSVDTSMSLVEF

-601 EQVEGAF
+601 EQVEDAF

-618 TDLFTI
+618 TDLFAL

>member
-13 KSVMKMPQAS
+13 KSVLKMPQAS

-77 ELGRF
+77 EVGRF

-93 CFGVCLEPNG
+93 CFGVCLEPND

-111 VMKHFIIIEV
+111 VMKHFITIEV
-121 LEKKEIINK
+121 LEKKEIVNK

-150 ASVIDFC
+150 AAFIDYG
-157 LDNVDI
+157 LTNVNL
-163 KNKEMIIRLARD
+163 KNKEMMIRLARD
-175 YGIAP
+175 YAIMPKDASYV
-180 ANAALTIRVMYDL
+180 IRIMYDIA
-193 VTNSSQYIKSRRNLR
+193 TDGAQYIKSRRALR
-208 MLDFILKPTDK
+208 AVEFALKQGDSR
-219 HGYGYYGYAE
+219 YYGFE
-229 REEKRKLLLQGAS
+229 RFEQNRKELLRQVS
-242 AVLHSAVAKH
+242 SVLVNAVATY
-252 GIEELG
+252 GIDELG
-258 KTFRQHKATWLI
+258 KTFRQHKATWLV
-270 FRKYMSKYERSLINK
+270 FRKYMDKYDRSLINK
-285 IKRASEKK
+285 IKRASEKN
-293 HIKGHTETYATMN
+293 HIKGHTETYATMD

-329 NRLETETDYELYR
+329 NRLETETGYELYR

-364 RAFVENEMKTRYAE
+364 RAFVENEMRERYAT
-378 KFAGQK
+378 KFADQK

-410 SYEVDGN
+410 SYEVDGD

-464 DMTSVNAFG
+464 DMISVNAFG

-484 VADDVI
+484 VANDVI
-490 LLNMSVFSSA
+490 LLNMSVYSSA
-500 KHLDK
+500 KQLDK

-521 SIQKSK
+521 SIQESK
-527 HILHRFVFNPS
+527 HILHRFVFNPA

-550 DNKIVLTNFVTNA
+550 DNKIVLTNFVTNS

-576 SIQRSIDTSMSLVEF
+576 SIQRSVDTSMSLVEF

-618 TDLFTI
+618 TDLFTL

>member
-1 MKTSQE
+1 MVQTSQE

-13 KSVMKMPQAS
+13 KSVLKTSKAS
-23 VDNTIRALEYGIFI
+23 VDNTIHALEYGVFI

-93 CFGVCLEPNG
+93 CFGVCLEPND

-111 VMKHFIIIEV
+111 VMKHFITIEV
-121 LEKKEIINK
+121 LEKKEIVNK
-130 LTNLFESGIAL
+130 LTTLFESGIAL

-150 ASVIDFC
+150 AAFIDYG
-157 LDNVDI
+157 LTNVNL
-163 KNKEMIIRLARD
+163 KNKEMMIRLARD
-175 YGIAP
+175 YGVMPKDASYV
-180 ANAALTIRVMYDL
+180 IRIMYDIA
-193 VTNSSQYIKSRRNLR
+193 TGGAQYIKSRRALR
-208 MLDFILKPTDK
+208 VVEFALKQGDSR
-219 HGYGYYGYAE
+219 YYGFE
-229 REEKRKLLLQGAS
+229 RFEQKRRELLRQVS
-242 AVLHSAVAKH
+242 SVLVNAVATY
-252 GIEELG
+252 GIDELG
-258 KTFRQHKATWLI
+258 KTFRQHKATWLV
-270 FRKYMSKYERSLINK
+270 FRKYMDKYDRSLINK
-285 IKRASEKK
+285 IKRASEKN
-293 HIKGHTETYATMN
+293 HIKGHTETYATMD
-306 EKAFTK
+306 EKSFTK

-364 RAFVENEMKTRYAE
+364 RVFVENEMRERYAT
-378 KFAGQK
+378 KFSDQK

-410 SYEVDGN
+410 SYEVDGD

-437 IDLHAVSASGNHIG
+437 IDLHAVSANGNHIG

-464 DMTSVNAFG
+464 DMISANAFG

-484 VADDVI
+484 IADDVI
-490 LLNMSVFSSA
+490 LLNMSVYSSA
-500 KHLDK
+500 KQLDK

-521 SIQKSK
+521 SIQESK
-527 HILHRFVFNPS
+527 HILHRFVFNPA

-550 DNKIVLTNFVTNA
+550 DNKIVLTNFVTNS
-563 RIPNVELQSAMAN
+563 RIPNVELQSTMAN
-576 SIQRSIDTSMSLVEF
+576 SIQRSVDTSMSLVEF

-618 TDLFTI
+618 TDLFAI

>member
-13 KSVMKMPQAS
+13 KSVLNMPQAS

-42 ITDEQLRLLIDVY
+42 ITDTQLRLLIDVY

-93 CFGVCLEPNG
+93 CFGVCLEPND

-111 VMKHFIIIEV
+111 VMKHFITIEV
-121 LEKKEIINK
+121 LEKHEIVNK

-150 ASVIDFC
+150 AAFIDYS
-157 LDNVDI
+157 LTNVNL
-163 KNKEMIIRLARD
+163 KNKEMMIRLARD
-175 YGIAP
+175 YAIMPKDASYV
-180 ANAALTIRVMYDL
+180 IRIMYDIA
-193 VTNSSQYIKSRRNLR
+193 TNGAQYIKSRRALR
-208 MLDFILKPTDK
+208 AVEFALKQGDSR
-219 HGYGYYGYAE
+219 YYGFE
-229 REEKRKLLLQGAS
+229 KLEQKRRELLRQVSSIL
-242 AVLHSAVAKH
+242 VNAVATY
-252 GIEELG
+252 GIDELG
-258 KTFRQHKATWLI
+258 KTFRQHKATWLV
-270 FRKYMSKYERSLINK
+270 FRKYMDKYDRSLINQ
-285 IKRASEKK
+285 IKRASEKN
-293 HIKGHTETYATMN
+293 HIKCHTETYATMN

-384 WYLPKGLD
+384 WHLPKGLD

-437 IDLHAVSASGNHIG
+437 IDLHAVSANGNHIG

-464 DMTSVNAFG
+464 DMISVNAFG

-484 VADDVI
+484 IADDVI
-490 LLNMSVFSSA
+490 LLNMSVYSSA
-500 KHLDK
+500 KQLDK
-505 IHVIIGDGKVN
+505 IHVIVGDGKVD

-521 SIQKSK
+521 SIQESK
-527 HILHRFVFNPS
+527 HILHRFVFNPA

-550 DNKIVLTNFVTNA
+550 DNKIVLTNFVTNS

-576 SIQRSIDTSMSLVEF
+576 SIQRSVATSMSLVEF

-618 TDLFTI
+618 TDLLAL

>member
-1 MKTSQE
+1 MAQTSQE

-13 KSVMKMPQAS
+13 KSVLKMPQAS

-77 ELGRF
+77 EVGRF

-93 CFGVCLEPNG
+93 CFGVCLEPND

-111 VMKHFIIIEV
+111 VMKHFITIEV
-121 LEKKEIINK
+121 LEKKEIVNK

-150 ASVIDFC
+150 AAFIDYG
-157 LDNVDI
+157 LTNVNL
-163 KNKEMIIRLARD
+163 KNKEMMIRLARD
-175 YGIAP
+175 YAIMPKDASYV
-180 ANAALTIRVMYDL
+180 IRIMYDIA
-193 VTNSSQYIKSRRNLR
+193 TDGAQYIKSRRALR
-208 MLDFILKPTDK
+208 AVEFALKQGDSR
-219 HGYGYYGYAE
+219 YYGFE
-229 REEKRKLLLQGAS
+229 RFEQKRKELLRQVS
-242 AVLHSAVAKH
+242 SVLVNAVAAY
-252 GIEELG
+252 GIDELG
-258 KTFRQHKATWLI
+258 KTFRQHKATWLV
-270 FRKYMSKYERSLINK
+270 FRKYMDKYDRSLINK
-285 IKRASEKK
+285 IKRASEKN
-293 HIKGHTETYATMN
+293 HIKGHTETYATMD

-329 NRLETETDYELYR
+329 SRLETETDYELYR

-364 RAFVENEMKTRYAE
+364 RAFVENEMRERYAT
-378 KFAGQK
+378 KFADQK

-410 SYEVDGN
+410 SYEVDGD

-437 IDLHAVSASGNHIG
+437 IDLHAVSANGNHIG

-464 DMTSVNAFG
+464 DMISVNAFG

-484 VADDVI
+484 IADDVI
-490 LLNMSVFSSA
+490 LLNMSVYSSA
-500 KHLDK
+500 KQLDK
-505 IHVIIGDGKVN
+505 IHVIIGDGKVD

-521 SIQKSK
+521 SIQESK
-527 HILHRFVFNPS
+527 HILHRFVFNPA

-550 DNKIVLTNFVTNA
+550 DNKIVLTNFVTNS

-576 SIQRSIDTSMSLVEF
+576 SIQRSVDTSMSLVEF

-601 EQVEGAF
+601 EQVEDAF

-618 TDLFTI
+618 TDLFAL

>member
-13 KSVMKMPQAS
+13 KSVLKTSKAS

-77 ELGRF
+77 EVGRF

-93 CFGVCLEPNG
+93 CFGVCLEPND

-111 VMKHFIIIEV
+111 VMKHFITIEV
-121 LEKKEIINK
+121 LEKKEIVNK

-150 ASVIDFC
+150 AVFIDYG
-157 LDNVDI
+157 LTNVNL
-163 KNKEMIIRLARD
+163 KNKEMMIRLARD
-175 YGIAP
+175 YSVMPKDASYV
-180 ANAALTIRVMYDL
+180 IRIMYDIA
-193 VTNSSQYIKSRRNLR
+193 TNGAQYIKSRRALR
-208 MLDFILKPTDK
+208 AVEFALKQGDSR
-219 HGYGYYGYAE
+219 YYGFE
-229 REEKRKLLLQGAS
+229 RFEQKRKELLRQLS
-242 AVLHSAVAKH
+242 NVLVSAVAQY
-252 GIEELG
+252 GVDELG
-258 KTFRQHKATWLI
+258 KTFRQHKATWLV
-270 FRKYMSKYERSLINK
+270 FRKYMDKYDRSLINK
-285 IKRASEKK
+285 IKRASEKN
-293 HIKGHTETYATMN
+293 HIKGHTETYATMD

-364 RAFVENEMKTRYAE
+364 RAFVENEMRERYAT
-378 KFAGQK
+378 KFADQK

-410 SYEVDGN
+410 SYEVDGD

-427 AGDHPHQHVD
+427 TGDHPHQHVD
-437 IDLHAVSASGNHIG
+437 IDLHAVSANGNHIG

-464 DMTSVNAFG
+464 DMISVNAFG

-484 VADDVI
+484 IADDVI
-490 LLNMSVFSSA
+490 LLNMSVYSSA
-500 KHLDK
+500 KQLDK
-505 IHVIIGDGKVN
+505 IHVIIGDGKVD

-521 SIQKSK
+521 SIQESK
-527 HILHRFVFNPS
+527 HILHRFVFNPA

-550 DNKIVLTNFVTNA
+550 DNKIVLTNFVTNS

-576 SIQRSIDTSMSLVEF
+576 SIQRSVDTSMSLVEF

-601 EQVEGAF
+601 EQVEDAF

-618 TDLFTI
+618 TDLFAL

>member
-13 KSVMKMPQAS
+13 KSVLKTSKAS

-77 ELGRF
+77 EVGRF

-93 CFGVCLEPNG
+93 CFGVCLEPND

-111 VMKHFIIIEV
+111 VMKHFITIEV
-121 LEKKEIINK
+121 LEKKEIVNK

-150 ASVIDFC
+150 VVFIDYG
-157 LDNVDI
+157 LTNVNL
-163 KNKEMIIRLARD
+163 KNKEMMIRLARD
-175 YGIAP
+175 YGVMPKDASYV
-180 ANAALTIRVMYDL
+180 IRIMYDIA
-193 VTNSSQYIKSRRNLR
+193 TNGAQYIKSRRALR
-208 MLDFILKPTDK
+208 AVEFALKQGDSR
-219 HGYGYYGYAE
+219 YYGFE
-229 REEKRKLLLQGAS
+229 RFEQKRKELLRQLS
-242 AVLHSAVAKH
+242 NVLVSAVAQY
-252 GIEELG
+252 GVDELG
-258 KTFRQHKATWLI
+258 KTFRQHKATWLV
-270 FRKYMSKYERSLINK
+270 FRKYMDKYDRSLINK
-285 IKRASEKK
+285 IKRVSEKN
-293 HIKGHTETYATMN
+293 HIKGHTETYATMD

-364 RAFVENEMKTRYAE
+364 RAFVENEMRERYAT
-378 KFAGQK
+378 KFADQK

-410 SYEVDGN
+410 SYEVDGD

-437 IDLHAVSASGNHIG
+437 IDLHAVSANGNHIG

-464 DMTSVNAFG
+464 DMISVNAFG

-484 VADDVI
+484 IADDVI
-490 LLNMSVFSSA
+490 LLNMSVYSSA
-500 KHLDK
+500 KQLDK
-505 IHVIIGDGKVN
+505 IHVIIGDGKVD

-521 SIQKSK
+521 SIQESK
-527 HILHRFVFNPS
+527 HILHRFVFNPA

-550 DNKIVLTNFVTNA
+550 DNKIVLTNFVTNS

-576 SIQRSIDTSMSLVEF
+576 SIQRSVDTSMSLVEF

-601 EQVEGAF
+601 EQVEDAF

-618 TDLFTI
+618 TDLFAL

>member
-1 MKTSQE
+1 MVQTSQE

-13 KSVMKMPQAS
+13 KSVLKTSKAS
-23 VDNTIRALEYGIFI
+23 VDNTIRALEYGVFI

-93 CFGVCLEPNG
+93 CFGVCLEPND
-103 VELTEDDR
+103 VELTKDDR
-111 VMKHFIIIEV
+111 VMKHFITIEV
-121 LEKKEIINK
+121 LEKKEIVNK

-150 ASVIDFC
+150 AAFIDYS
-157 LDNVDI
+157 LTNVNL
-163 KNKEMIIRLARD
+163 KNKEMMIRLARD
-175 YGIAP
+175 YAIMPKDASYV
-180 ANAALTIRVMYDL
+180 IRIMYDIA
-193 VTNSSQYIKSRRNLR
+193 TGGAQYIKSRRALR
-208 MLDFILKPTDK
+208 AVEFALK
-219 HGYGYYGYAE
+219 HGDSRYYGFE
-229 REEKRKLLLQGAS
+229 RFEQKRKELLRQLS
-242 AVLHSAVAKH
+242 NVLVSAVAQY
-252 GIEELG
+252 GVEELG
-258 KTFRQHKATWLI
+258 KTFRQHKATWLV
-270 FRKYMSKYERSLINK
+270 FRKYMDKYDRSLINK
-285 IKRASEKK
+285 IKRASEKN
-293 HIKGHTETYATMN
+293 HIKGHTETYATMD

-364 RAFVENEMKTRYAE
+364 RAFVENEMRERYTT
-378 KFAGQK
+378 KFADQK

-410 SYEVDGN
+410 SYEVDGD

-437 IDLHAVSASGNHIG
+437 IDLHAVSANGNHIG

-464 DMTSVNAFG
+464 DMISVNAFG

-484 VADDVI
+484 IADDVI
-490 LLNMSVFSSA
+490 LLNMSVYSSA
-500 KHLDK
+500 KQLDK
-505 IHVIIGDGKVN
+505 IHVIIGDGKVD

-521 SIQKSK
+521 SIQESK
-527 HILHRFVFNPS
+527 HILHRFVFNPA

-550 DNKIVLTNFVTNA
+550 DNKIVLTNFVTNS

-576 SIQRSIDTSMSLVEF
+576 SIQRSVDTSMSLVEF

-601 EQVEGAF
+601 EQVEDAF

-618 TDLFTI
+618 TDLFVI

>member
-13 KSVMKMPQAS
+13 KSVLKMHQAS

-93 CFGVCLEPNG
+93 CFGVCLEPND

-111 VMKHFIIIEV
+111 VMKHFITIEV
-121 LEKKEIINK
+121 LEKHEIVNK

-150 ASVIDFC
+150 AAFIDYS
-157 LDNVDI
+157 LTNVNL
-163 KNKEMIIRLARD
+163 KNKEMMIRLARD
-175 YGIAP
+175 YAIMPKDASYV
-180 ANAALTIRVMYDL
+180 IRIMYDIA
-193 VTNSSQYIKSRRNLR
+193 TDGAQYIKSRRALR
-208 MLDFILKPTDK
+208 VVEFALKQGDSR
-219 HGYGYYGYAE
+219 YYGFE
-229 REEKRKLLLQGAS
+229 RFEQKRRELLRQVS
-242 AVLHSAVAKH
+242 SVLVNAVATY
-252 GIEELG
+252 GVDELG
-258 KTFRQHKATWLI
+258 KTFRQHKATWLV
-270 FRKYMSKYERSLINK
+270 FRKYMGKYDRSLINK
-285 IKRASEKK
+285 IKRSSEKN
-293 HIKGHTETYATMN
+293 HIKGHTETYATMD

-364 RAFVENEMKTRYAE
+364 RAFVENEMRERYAT
-378 KFAGQK
+378 KFTDQK

-437 IDLHAVSASGNHIG
+437 IDLHAVSANGNHIG

-464 DMTSVNAFG
+464 DMISVNAFG

-490 LLNMSVFSSA
+490 LLNMSVYNSA
-500 KHLDK
+500 KQLDK
-505 IHVIIGDGKVN
+505 IHVIVGDGKVN

-521 SIQKSK
+521 SIQESK
-527 HILHRFVFNPS
+527 HILHRFVFNPA

-576 SIQRSIDTSMSLVEF
+576 SIQRSVDTSMSLVEF

-618 TDLFTI
+618 TDLFAL

>member
-13 KSVMKMPQAS
+13 KSVLKMPQAS

-77 ELGRF
+77 EVGRF

-93 CFGVCLEPNG
+93 CFGVCLEPND

-111 VMKHFIIIEV
+111 VMKHFITIEV
-121 LEKKEIINK
+121 LEKKEIVNK

-150 ASVIDFC
+150 AAFIDYG
-157 LDNVDI
+157 LTNVNL
-163 KNKEMIIRLARD
+163 KNKEMMIRLARD
-175 YGIAP
+175 YAIMPKDASYV
-180 ANAALTIRVMYDL
+180 IRIMYDIA
-193 VTNSSQYIKSRRNLR
+193 TDGAQYIKSRRALR
-208 MLDFILKPTDK
+208 AVEFALKQGDSR
-219 HGYGYYGYAE
+219 YYGFE
-229 REEKRKLLLQGAS
+229 RFEQKRKELLRQVS
-242 AVLHSAVAKH
+242 SVLVNAVAAY
-252 GIEELG
+252 GIDELG
-258 KTFRQHKATWLI
+258 KTFRQHKATWLV
-270 FRKYMSKYERSLINK
+270 FRKYMDKYDRSLINK
-285 IKRASEKK
+285 IKRASEKN
-293 HIKGHTETYATMN
+293 HIKGHTETYATMD

-364 RAFVENEMKTRYAE
+364 RAFVENEMRERYAT
-378 KFAGQK
+378 KFADQK

-410 SYEVDGN
+410 SYEVDGD

-437 IDLHAVSASGNHIG
+437 IDLHAVSANGNHIG

-464 DMTSVNAFG
+464 DTISVNAFG

-484 VADDVI
+484 IADDVI
-490 LLNMSVFSSA
+490 LLNMSVYSSA
-500 KHLDK
+500 KQLDK
-505 IHVIIGDGKVN
+505 IHVIIGDGKVD

-521 SIQKSK
+521 SIQESK
-527 HILHRFVFNPS
+527 HILHRFVFNPA

-550 DNKIVLTNFVTNA
+550 DNKIVLTNFVTNS
-563 RIPNVELQSAMAN
+563 RIPNVELQSTMAN
-576 SIQRSIDTSMSLVEF
+576 SIQRSVDTSMSLVEF

-601 EQVEGAF
+601 EQVEDAF

-618 TDLFTI
+618 TDLFAL

>member
-1 MKTSQE
+1 MVQTSQE

-13 KSVMKMPQAS
+13 KSVLKTSKAS

-37 KDLKP
+37 KDLRP
-42 ITDEQLRLLIDVY
+42 ITDAQLRLLIDVY

-93 CFGVCLEPNG
+93 CFGVCLEPND
-103 VELTEDDR
+103 VELSEDDR
-111 VMKHFIIIEV
+111 VMKHFITIEV
-121 LEKKEIINK
+121 LEKKEIVNK

-150 ASVIDFC
+150 AAFIDYS
-157 LDNVDI
+157 LTNVNL
-163 KNKEMIIRLARD
+163 KNKEIMIRLARD
-175 YGIAP
+175 YGVMPKDASYV
-180 ANAALTIRVMYDL
+180 IRIMYDIA
-193 VTNSSQYIKSRRNLR
+193 TNGAQYIKSRRALR
-208 MLDFILKPTDK
+208 AVEFALKQGDSR
-219 HGYGYYGYAE
+219 YYGFE
-229 REEKRKLLLQGAS
+229 QFEQKRKELLRQLSNVLVS
-242 AVLHSAVAKH
+242 AVVQY
-252 GIEELG
+252 GVEELG
-258 KTFRQHKATWLI
+258 KTFRQHKATWLV
-270 FRKYMSKYERSLINK
+270 FRKYMGKYDRSLINK
-285 IKRASEKK
+285 IKRASEKN
-293 HIKGHTETYATMN
+293 HIKGHTETYATMD

-364 RAFVENEMKTRYAE
+364 RAFVENEMRERYAD
-378 KFAGQK
+378 KFKDQK

-437 IDLHAVSASGNHIG
+437 IDLHAVSANGNHIG

-458 GMTHSG
+458 GMAHSG

-473 LAAEY
+473 FAAEY

-484 VADDVI
+484 IADDAI
-490 LLNMSVFSSA
+490 LLNMSVYSSA
-500 KHLDK
+500 KQLDK

-521 SIQKSK
+521 SIQESK
-527 HILHRFVFNPS
+527 HILHRFVFNPA

-550 DNKIVLTNFVTNA
+550 DNKIVLTNFVTNS

-618 TDLFTI
+618 TDLFTL